1 MNYLRKIS
9 DLYIKKISLLS
20 WYSDQELEIAPKLGY
35 FSEDIDNSLDL
46 TFDQVYFTGSSAYLS
61 QSGDETTSGYMY
73 EKEFGMSIPLS
84 EIATEI
90 IEKFNNIGNDMLK
103 QISNVTL
110 PSNYYIQ
117 NRKHYRIKA
126 ILDGYN
132 FINNE
137 ISKSLK
143 QNEEFNP
150 SMLYFSLLA
159 LWFKELNKESKS
171 KEYIYFILYPY
182 SNV

>member
-1 MNYLRKIS
+1 MILNLSKI
-9 DLYIKKISLLS
+9 KTESLLLFCRDLIIS
-20 WYSDQELEIAPKLGY
+20 YKDKD
-35 FSEDIDNSLDL
+35 DI
-46 TFDQVYFTGSSAYLS
+46 
-61 QSGDETTSGYMY
+61 
-73 EKEFGMSIPLS
+73 EKYIMDKDV
-84 EIATEI
+84 

-137 ISKSLK
+137 VSNNLK

-171 KEYIYFILYPY
+171 KEFIYFILFPY
-182 SNV
+182 ANVYDNLLVGMKDKEFRTLNIKMIELAEKVIYKFDKYDFR

>member
-1 MNYLRKIS
+1 MILNLSKI
-9 DLYIKKISLLS
+9 KTESLLLFCRDLILS
-20 WYSDQELEIAPKLGY
+20 YKDKD
-35 FSEDIDNSLDL
+35 DI
-46 TFDQVYFTGSSAYLS
+46 
-61 QSGDETTSGYMY
+61 
-73 EKEFGMSIPLS
+73 EKYVMDKD
-84 EIATEI
+84 I
-90 IEKFNNIGNDMLK
+90 IEKFNNIGNDMLT

-137 ISKSLK
+137 VSKNLK

-159 LWFKELNKESKS
+159 VWFKELNKESKS

-182 SNV
+182 ANAYDKFLVEIKNKEFKQLNIKMIELAEKIILKFDKYSF

>member
-1 MNYLRKIS
+1 MILNLSKI
-9 DLYIKKISLLS
+9 KTESLLLFCRDLILS
-20 WYSDQELEIAPKLGY
+20 YKDKD
-35 FSEDIDNSLDL
+35 DIEK
-46 TFDQVYFTGSSAYLS
+46 YLM
-61 QSGDETTSGYMY
+61 D
-73 EKEFGMSIPLS
+73 KEV
-84 EIATEI
+84 

-110 PSNYYIQ
+110 PSSYYLQ
-117 NRKHYRIKA
+117 NRKHYRINA

-132 FINNE
+132 FINKE
-137 ISKSLK
+137 ISKNLK
-143 QNEEFNP
+143 ENEEFNP

-182 SNV
+182 SNVYDKLLVEIKDKEFKLLNIKMIELAEKVIYNFDKYSFR

>member
-1 MNYLRKIS
+1 MILNLSKI
-9 DLYIKKISLLS
+9 KTESLLLFCKDLILS
-20 WYSDQELEIAPKLGY
+20 YKDKD
-35 FSEDIDNSLDL
+35 DI
-46 TFDQVYFTGSSAYLS
+46 
-61 QSGDETTSGYMY
+61 
-73 EKEFGMSIPLS
+73 EKYAMDKD
-84 EIATEI
+84 I

-110 PSNYYIQ
+110 PTNYYIQ

-132 FINNE
+132 FINSE
-137 ISKSLK
+137 VSKNLK

-171 KEYIYFILYPY
+171 KEYIYFIIYPY
-182 SNV
+182 ANAYDEFLVGIKDKNFKLLNIKMIELAEKIIYKFDKYSF